1 MLTGIKMLVAHV
13 ARGSTRP
20 SWALLAI
27 SFLISAVVVIGLRI
41 VFGA

>member
-1 MLTGIKMLVAHV
+1 MKMLVVHV

-20 SWALLAI
+20 SWTLLAI
-27 SFLISAVVVIGLRI
+27 SFLISGAVVIGLRL

>member
-1 MLTGIKMLVAHV
+1 MLTAVKTLAARV

-20 SWALLAI
+20 DWTLLAI
-27 SFLISAVVVIGLRI
+27 SSLISAVVVIGLRF